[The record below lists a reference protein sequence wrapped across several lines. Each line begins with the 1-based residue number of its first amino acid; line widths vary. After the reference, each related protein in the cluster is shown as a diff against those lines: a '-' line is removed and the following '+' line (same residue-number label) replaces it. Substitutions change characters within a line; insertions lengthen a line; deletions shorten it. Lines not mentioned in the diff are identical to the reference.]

1 MANKKEAIEIASH
14 RRMPKAGNTFPQQ
27 KVWENILS
35 AGRKPAGQRSGKRH
49 SGSFSLRLPSCRR
62 KDGPGAEPGYKRRRI
77 PQRPVSSIAKRRK
90 SARAICK
97 KSALFG
103 IGRKER
109 IPWPS
114 GVRITFPSL
123 AGQTVISEQAVL
135 LTRRPRSFLP
145 SRFPSDIF
153 RSCSAIQWRDRA
165 GLSPA
170 SLLSPCGHLFSMSL
184 LPSV

>member
-1 MANKKEAIEIASH
+1 
-14 RRMPKAGNTFPQQ
+14 MPKAGNTFPQQ

-35 AGRKPAGQRSGKRH
+35 AGQNACRAEIGEKAFRQ
-49 SGSFSLRLPSCRR
+49 FSLRLPSCRR

-114 GVRITFPSL
+114 GLRITFPSL
-123 AGQTVISEQAVL
+123 AGQTVIFEQAVL

-170 SLLSPCGHLFSMSL
+170 SLLSSCGHLFSMSL

>member
-1 MANKKEAIEIASH
+1 
-14 RRMPKAGNTFPQQ
+14 MPKAGNTFPQQ

-35 AGRKPAGQRSGKRH
+35 AGQNACRAEIGEKAFRQ
-49 SGSFSLRLPSCRR
+49 FSLRLPSCRR

-114 GVRITFPSL
+114 GLRITFPSL
-123 AGQTVISEQAVL
+123 AGQTVIFEQAVL

>member
-1 MANKKEAIEIASH
+1 MPHTGGCRKPETRFLSK
-14 RRMPKAGNTFPQQ
+14 RFGRTYCLRGRM
-27 KVWENILS
+27 
-35 AGRKPAGQRSGKRH
+35 PAGQKSGKRH
-49 SGSFSLRLPSCRR
+49 SGSFPCGCRHAGGR
-62 KDGPGAEPGYKRRRI
+62 MDQARSPDTRRRRI

>member
-1 MANKKEAIEIASH
+1 
-14 RRMPKAGNTFPQQ
+14 MPHTGGCRKPETRF
-27 KVWENILS
+27 LS
-35 AGRKPAGQRSGKRH
+35 KRFGRTYCLRGRKPAGQRSGKRH
-49 SGSFSLRLPSCRR
+49 SGSFSLQLPSCRR
-62 KDGPGAEPGYKRRRI
+62 KDGPSAEPGYKRRRI

-123 AGQTVISEQAVL
+123 AGQTVIFEQAVL

>member
-1 MANKKEAIEIASH
+1 
-14 RRMPKAGNTFPQQ
+14 MPKAGNTFPQQ

-35 AGRKPAGQRSGKRH
+35 AGQNACRAEIGEKAFRQ
-49 SGSFSLRLPSCRR
+49 FSLRLPSCRR

-123 AGQTVISEQAVL
+123 AGQTVIFEQAVL

-165 GLSPA
+165 GFPPA